1 MCLIRD
7 LALALSACL
16 YQALCSSDAWS
27 LQQQQQEQQ
36 GSVGLLAR
44 LAVVFRA
51 MHNIGVS
58 NYSKREETQLEPGS
72 SASKWQGNFPTEI
85 VGTNLQLIVKHF
97 LLTYRRYF
105 TACLVGS

>member
-36 GSVGLLAR
+36 GSVGPLAR

-72 SASKWQGNFPTEI
+72 SPSKWPGNFPTEI
-85 VGTNLQLIVKHF
+85 VGKNLQLIVKHF

-105 TACLVGS
+105 IACLVGS